1 MPVSTARTPK
11 SRVPAP
17 AAASFDTQALTSFDT
32 LSYAKALQQ
41 GGIPTKQAEA
51 MATGLLH
58 YLKNEVATKS
68 DIILLRTE
76 IKGDI
81 VELRAEIKGDIA
93 ELRAEI
99 KGDIAELRTELR
111 TDMAEFKTE
120 IRGDIIRLQAEVAM
134 MRERFKIV
142 YWAIGILAFLNL
154 AAIGFTISLLGI
166 FLSKF

>member
-1 MPVSTARTPK
+1 M
-11 SRVPAP
+11 
-17 AAASFDTQALTSFDT
+17 TSFDT

-76 IKGDI
+76 
-81 VELRAEIKGDIA
+81 LKGDIA
-93 ELRAEI
+93 ELRNELKGDIADLRIELKGDIAELRNEL
-99 KGDIAELRTELR
+99 KGDIAELRTEFKSDIAELR
-111 TDMAEFKTE
+111 NDMVEFKTE